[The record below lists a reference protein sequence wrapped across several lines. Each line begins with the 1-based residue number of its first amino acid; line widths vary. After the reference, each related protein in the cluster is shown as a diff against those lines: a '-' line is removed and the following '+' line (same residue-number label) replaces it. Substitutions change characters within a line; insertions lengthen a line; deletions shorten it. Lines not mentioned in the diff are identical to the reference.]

1 MTQRR
6 IADGRILRRLGRA
19 GQRLGLIFIGVSMAL
34 VARPTAIEAHEIPA
48 SVIVRMTV
56 RQDSSAVHVSVRV
69 PLESIRDM
77 DFPLR
82 AGTPYVDLTRADS
95 LLPEAVET
103 WIIPSIKVSAAGSE
117 VAGRLRSTRLTL
129 NGQPVSAGAMVPV
142 QSLAL
147 DAELEYPVVA
157 SRGVTI
163 DPTLARLGV
172 RTRSVVTFQNLD
184 GSERMFEYLG
194 DPGPLRMNPR
204 WYHAAWQFAA
214 LGFEHI
220 LDGIDHLLFVLCL
233 VLPFRRL
240 KPLIGIV
247 TAFTVAHSITLI
259 ASSLGW
265 APDALWFPP
274 LVEVLIAA
282 SIAWMALENI
292 VMAATG
298 KTGKLER
305 RWLLAFG
312 FGLIHGFGFAFA
324 LKESLQFAG
333 KHLALSLLSF
343 NVGVEVG
350 QVAVLAA
357 AVPLLGLLYKRVVAE
372 KIGIIVIS
380 AFITHTAWHWLIDRW
395 GALRQYQIEWSL
407 TGMLPLIRVAMAL
420 SIGVALAAII
430 ARLIRLRG
438 DVPSV
443 VEGLETRKAA
453 E

>member
-6 IADGRILRRLGRA
+6 ADGILRRFGRA
-19 GQRLGLIFIGVSMAL
+19 GQRLAVGFFVATVGLAAL
-34 VARPTAIEAHEIPA
+34 PATIDAHEIPA
-48 SVIVRMTV
+48 SVIVRMKV
-56 RQDSSAVHVSVRV
+56 RQDSSGVRVFTRV
-69 PLESIRDM
+69 PLESIRDI

-82 AGTPYVDLTRADS
+82 PGTPYVDLVRSDS
-95 LLPEAVET
+95 LLREAVET
-103 WIIPSIKVSAAGSE
+103 WILTSVEVTGGGLQ
-117 VAGRLRSTRLTL
+117 VAGRIRSARLTL
-129 NGQPVSAGAMVPV
+129 NGQPVPANALIPV

-147 DAELEYPVVA
+147 DSELEYPVA
-157 SRGVTI
+157 SSADVTI
-163 DPTLARLGV
+163 DPKLARLGV
-172 RTRSVVTFQNLD
+172 RTRSVVTFANLD
-184 GSERMFEYLG
+184 GSERMFEYAG

-204 WYHAAWQFAA
+204 WYHAAWQFIA
-214 LGFEHI
+214 LGFGHI

-240 KPLIGIV
+240 RPLIGIV
-247 TAFTVAHSITLI
+247 TAFTVAHSITLV

-343 NVGVEVG
+343 NVGVELG
-350 QVAVLAA
+350 QIAVLLA
-357 AVPLLGLLYKRVVAE
+357 AVPLLGLLYKRVVPE
-372 KIGIIVIS
+372 TLGIIILS
-380 AFITHTAWHWLIDRW
+380 AFITHTAWDWLIDRW
-395 GALRQYQIEWSL
+395 VAFRQYQIEWTL
-407 TGMLPLIRVAMAL
+407 VGLLPLIRVVMAMA
-420 SIGVALAAII
+420 IGVGLAAII
-430 ARLIRLRG
+430 GRLIRTGRN
-438 DVPSV
+438 VP
-443 VEGLETRKAA
+443 TAA
-453 E
+453 DPPTV

>member
-1 MTQRR
+1 MLGMTCLLFFG
-6 IADGRILRRLGRA
+6 AP
-19 GQRLGLIFIGVSMAL
+19 S
-34 VARPTAIEAHEIPA
+34 AINAHEIPA

-56 RQDSSAVHVSVRV
+56 RQDSSGVRVFTRV
-69 PLESIRDM
+69 PLESIRDI

-82 AGTPYVDLTRADS
+82 PGTPYVDLVRSDS
-95 LLPEAVET
+95 LLREAVET
-103 WIIPSIKVSAAGSE
+103 WILTSIEVTGGGLR
-117 VAGRLRSTRLTL
+117 VAGRIRSVRLTL
-129 NGQPVSAGAMVPV
+129 NGQAVPVDAKVPV
-142 QSLAL
+142 QSLGL
-147 DAELEYPVVA
+147 DSEMEYAVA
-157 SRGVTI
+157 PAGEVTI
-163 DPTLARLGV
+163 DPKLARLGV
-172 RTRSVVTFQNLD
+172 RTRSIVTFVNLD
-184 GSERMFEYLG
+184 GSERMFEYFG

-204 WYHAAWQFAA
+204 WYHAAWQFIT
-214 LGFEHI
+214 LGFVHI

-282 SIAWMALENI
+282 SIAWMALENV

-333 KHLALSLLSF
+333 KHLGLSLLSF
-343 NVGVEVG
+343 NVGVELG
-350 QVAVLAA
+350 QIAVLVA
-357 AVPLLGLLYKRVVAE
+357 AVPLLGFLYKRVVPE
-372 KIGIIVIS
+372 KLGIIILS
-380 AFITHTAWHWLIDRW
+380 AFITHTAWDWLIDRW
-395 GALRQYQIEWSL
+395 VAFRQYQIEWTL
-407 TGMLPLIRVAMAL
+407 VGLLPLIRVVMAMA
-420 SIGVALAAII
+420 IGVGLAAII
-430 ARLIRLRG
+430 GRLVRTGR
-438 DVPSV
+438 DVP
-443 VEGLETRKAA
+443 TAA
-453 E
+453 DPPAV